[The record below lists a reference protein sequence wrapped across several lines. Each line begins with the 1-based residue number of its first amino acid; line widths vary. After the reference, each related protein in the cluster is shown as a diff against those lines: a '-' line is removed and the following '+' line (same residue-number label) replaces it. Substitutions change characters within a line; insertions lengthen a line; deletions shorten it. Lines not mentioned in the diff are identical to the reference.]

1 MMRGTNQAGI
11 EGYVSAAGFTRSSK
25 RFGGVSAASS
35 DSADA
40 RAGAPIDV
48 SGTDEITLR
57 SSKYALE
64 LWYLNAHKNAYSG
77 KSLQLPTNVTGTK
90 RQSAAA
96 AQPVGT
102 LTTQSGYTVS
112 SVNQATLQVTSGQ
125 SVFVDFVATNGAETV
140 NLVATVSYGAA
151 GGAASSAGVSVGAC
165 LLLRPSCAVC
175 RG

>member
-35 DSADA
+35 SSADT

-90 RQSAAA
+90 RQSAA

-165 LLLRPSCAVC
+165 LLALRLSCAVS
-175 RG
+175 